1 MDLNRR
7 LIITASVAALVL
19 LLLGFAIGRATGG
32 GSGDTPTP
40 DSATA
45 LSSTRTTGTTS
56 QDNGSTTTTPGIITG
71 DSATS
76 LESTSAVDL
85 GDALVYGTDAER
97 ETFVND
103 LVQAGVVGGSRE
115 GLLAT
120 ADHVCYM
127 LERLQAQNRT
137 PAFAVRVVWNESL
150 ADLRSEDLAAFAT
163 VFNAAPRYLCQE
175 SIEYGES
182 VAYWLGY

>member
-7 LIITASVAALVL
+7 LLVSASVAALVL
-19 LLLGFAIGRATGG
+19 LLLGFGMGRLTDG
-32 GSGDTPTP
+32 GSGEAATP
-40 DSATA
+40 DDPTA
-45 LSSTRTTGTTS
+45 LASTVTTGAES
-56 QDNGSTTTTPGIITG
+56 QNDESTTTLGVITG

-85 GDALVYGTDAER
+85 GDALVYGTDSER
-97 ETFVND
+97 EAFLAD
-103 LVQAGVVGGSRE
+103 LIKAGVVGGSRE

-127 LERLQAQNRT
+127 LERLQAQNRA

-150 ADLRSEDLAAFAT
+150 ADLRSEDLAAFAA
-163 VFNAAPRYLCQE
+163 VFNAAPHYLCPE
-175 SIEYGES
+175 SVEYGRS